1 MTSDSRSPGSVHV
14 GAVRVDLH
22 LPGVDNLKGKRA
34 LLNKA
39 KAALTSEL
47 GVSVAEV
54 GWQDLWQRA
63 ALGVGVVAG
72 SATGVDRVL
81 DRVVAV
87 IERDPRVVVT
97 GTVGFAD
104 VLDEEPPPHGG
115 GGSYGALP
123 PLDGL

>member
-1 MTSDSRSPGSVHV
+1 MTNDSTSPGSVHV
-14 GAVRVDLH
+14 GAMRVDLH

-34 LLNKA
+34 LLNRT
-39 KAALTSEL
+39 KAALTRDL

-63 ALGVGVVAG
+63 ALGVAVAAS

-81 DRVVAV
+81 DRVVAI
-87 IERDPRVVVT
+87 IERDPRLEVT

-104 VLDEEPPPHGG
+104 VLDEEPPPGG
-115 GGSYGALP
+115 GGSYG
-123 PLDGL
+123 G